1 MSGKLELSVALFTL
15 IMCFVFVFLNP
26 AVLENNVETF
36 VEGEAIYP
44 VNGTFDFKTFTLEN
58 STAKN
63 FTAKYVGSGH
73 TLLVDETGDVCIN
86 LLQFDKM
93 ASLRKSTKK
102 SFISNELLK
111 TNWMVDGVCV
121 HEVEFAS
128 GYRMYSA
135 CVKDTSTDTLIYVAT
150 PDEVKTAQLV
160 NSISLNS

>member
-15 IMCFVFVFLNP
+15 VMCFVFVFLNP

-86 LLQFDKM
+86 LL
-93 ASLRKSTKK
+93 
-102 SFISNELLK
+102 
-111 TNWMVDGVCV
+111 
-121 HEVEFAS
+121 
-128 GYRMYSA
+128 
-135 CVKDTSTDTLIYVAT
+135 
-150 PDEVKTAQLV
+150 
-160 NSISLNS
+160 